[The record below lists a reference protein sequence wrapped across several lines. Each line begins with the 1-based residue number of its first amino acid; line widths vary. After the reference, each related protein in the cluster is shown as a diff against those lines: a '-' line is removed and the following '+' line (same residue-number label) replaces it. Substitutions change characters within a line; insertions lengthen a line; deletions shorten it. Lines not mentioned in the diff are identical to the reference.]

1 MNGISG
7 NAINRNKRQKK
18 ISETIINSALTCEIK
33 QDLKILELKLYTY
46 ITLHN

>member
-1 MNGISG
+1 MVFQVMPLTEQEIEANF
-7 NAINRNKRQKK
+7 RDYD
-18 ISETIINSALTCEIK
+18 TINSALTCKIK